1 VGVER
6 LNSAAED
13 LLRKAGCL
21 GGGLGEAMAGLGLF
35 RSRRGLKLR
44 EGARW
49 VAALLAAFQLAGC
62 YTDYGPVT
70 NDSVPLTSYS
80 VTSRL
85 QPGDQLK
92 IIVFGEDSLS
102 GIYEVSPAG
111 AITMP
116 LVGTV
121 AAAGRTAAE
130 VERALTRAYVAGK
143 FLQEPKIS
151 VSVVSYRPFYI
162 FGEVLTPGRYPYIAG
177 LNVLTAVATA
187 GGFTYRASRTSA
199 LVRHP
204 GEDVWQEYSLAA
216 PILVQPG
223 DLIRIPERYF

>member
-1 VGVER
+1 
-6 LNSAAED
+6 
-13 LLRKAGCL
+13 
-21 GGGLGEAMAGLGLF
+21 MAGLRLFQGLPGL
-35 RSRRGLKLR
+35 RPGLKLLGR
-44 EGARW
+44 G
-49 VAALLAAFQLAGC
+49 VVLLLAAFQLAGC
-62 YTDYGPVT
+62 YTDYGPVAS
-70 NDSVPLTSYS
+70 DSVPLTTYN
-80 VTSRL
+80 VASRL

-92 IIVFGEDSLS
+92 VIVFGEDALS
-102 GIYEVSPAG
+102 GIYEISSAG

-121 AAAGRTAAE
+121 TAAGHTPAE
-130 VERALTRAYVAGK
+130 VERALTRAFTAGK

-151 VSVVSYRPFYI
+151 VSVVAYRPFYI
-162 FGEVLTPGRYPYIAG
+162 LGEVLTPGRYPYTAG

-199 LVRHP
+199 LIRHP
-204 GEDVWQEYSLAA
+204 GEAVWQEYSLAA